1 MQISFLAARVRV
13 PQPLASYILTTGNRT
28 PRPRLTLSPP
38 PSPQTNSIFALW
50 TMVRIFHGEI
60 SGDPY
65 RAAKSISSTDL
76 DPKVANGD
84 LVCKWDHYFEW
95 DDACVPPRELEK
107 LRWTGD
113 DVCDRVVE
121 FLGMGKGD
129 LLAKLEEY
137 MAAWPREKWD
147 SRVEEFWRTIE
158 TAPPSGVD
166 VSDGKFVPQFNA
178 TSPVGTLSR
187 GQEVFWR
194 YISPI
199 STSLLHFSLVGTTTT
214 VPKT

>member
-1 MQISFLAARVRV
+1 
-13 PQPLASYILTTGNRT
+13 
-28 PRPRLTLSPP
+28 
-38 PSPQTNSIFALW
+38 
-50 TMVRIFHGEI
+50 MVRIFHGQI
-60 SGDPY
+60 SGNPY
-65 RAAKSISSTDL
+65 RPAKSISSAGL
-76 DPKVANGD
+76 DPKVENGD
-84 LVCKWDHYFEW
+84 LVRKWDHYFEW
-95 DDACVPPRELEK
+95 DEACVPARELEK

-137 MAAWPREKWD
+137 MDSTPREKWD
-147 SRVEEFWRTIE
+147 SRVEEFWSLVE
-158 TAPPSGVD
+158 TVPPRGVD
-166 VSDGKFVPQFNA
+166 VSDGKFIPQFNP

-199 STSLLHFSLVGTTTT
+199 STSLLHFSLVGTPRLTIRANSRRLLSPSNHRSPPTYF
-214 VPKT
+214 VPDKYIRSSHQPPPL